1 MFDATNLMLRNKKQ
15 AKCIIISGI
24 GLLIASLIFLL
35 GFDLLWNKWDLQ
47 AIDHLY
53 SRLVKLGKG
62 PKPSPKIVYFT
73 VEMKKKTLINLKTTL
88 AENNEQIVLKYRKI
102 F

>member
-1 MFDATNLMLRNKKQ
+1 MLRNKKQ

-24 GLLIASLIFLL
+24 GLLMASLVILS
-35 GFDLLWNKWDLQ
+35 GFNLLWNKWDLQ

-62 PKPSPKIVYFT
+62 PKPSPKIVYLFICKFHP
-73 VEMKKKTLINLKTTL
+73 VIKRHSIDNF
-88 AENNEQIVLKYRKI
+88 I
-102 F
+102 